1 MLHKAIEQ
9 FLKDVFWDDLDFL
22 VVDMPPGTGDIS
34 ISMAQF
40 LPRAQVLVV
49 TTPQPTAQR
58 VARRAALM
66 AQHVDQELI
75 GVVENMS
82 WFTGDDGKRY
92 ELFGSGGGAALA
104 EEMGVPL
111 MAQIPLV
118 PAMREG
124 ADEGRPVAV
133 AAPDSEAAQAFER
146 LAIAVEE
153 ARPRV
158 RTHPDLIIR

>member
-1 MLHKAIEQ
+1 DALPIS
-9 FLKDVFWDDLDFL
+9 
-22 VVDMPPGTGDIS
+22 GDIS

-92 ELFGSGGGAALA
+92 ELFGAGGGAALA
-104 EEMGVPL
+104 EEVGVPL
-111 MAQIPLV
+111 MTQIPLV

-124 ADEGRPVAV
+124 ADTGQPVSL
-133 AAPDSEAAQAFER
+133 AAPDSEAAAAFDE
-146 LAIAVEE
+146 LAVAVEE

-158 RTHPDLIIR
+158 RTHPDLVIR